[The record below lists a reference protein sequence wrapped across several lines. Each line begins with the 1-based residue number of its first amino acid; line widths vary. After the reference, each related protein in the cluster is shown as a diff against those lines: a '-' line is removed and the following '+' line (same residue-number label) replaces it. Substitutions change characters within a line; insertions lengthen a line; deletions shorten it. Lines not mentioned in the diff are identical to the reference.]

1 MKKFSVTDIQ
11 EVAKKL
17 GLHNMSKAY
26 FNLQDESDEKLQF
39 LYECLHKELIL
50 REQKSRTTKIG
61 KAHLPSFKTLEE
73 YDLNFQPQLSKW
85 QVEELKRL
93 NWLKEKYNIVFMGGS
108 GTGKTHLAVA
118 LGHLALSRNYK
129 VFFSTLENLIYLL
142 KTKEVFKSSGSRV
155 KYLYECHLVIID
167 EVGYQKLEKQDVLLM
182 YELVNKLYN
191 RTSMVI
197 TTNLDF
203 AKWGE
208 LFQDESMVN
217 AILDRL
223 THNCQIINLK
233 GESYRLLNHNNIF
246 KKQNKK

>member
-17 GLHNMSKAY
+17 SLHHMSKAY
-26 FNLQDESDEKLQF
+26 FNLQGESDEKLQF

-85 QVEELKRL
+85 QIEELKKL
-93 NWLKEKYNIVFMGGS
+93 NWLQEKYNIIFMGGS

-118 LGHLALSRNYK
+118 LGHLALSQNYK

-142 KTKEVFKSSGSRV
+142 KTKEVFKSSSARV
-155 KYLYECHLVIID
+155 KYLYECQLVIID
-167 EVGYQKLEKQDVLLM
+167 EVGYQQLEKQDVLLM
-182 YELVNKLYN
+182 YELANKLYN
-191 RTSMVI
+191 RTSIVI

-208 LFQDESMVN
+208 LFQDENMVS
-217 AILDRL
+217 AMLDRL

>member
-1 MKKFSVTDIQ
+1 
-11 EVAKKL
+11 
-17 GLHNMSKAY
+17 MSKSY
-26 FNLQDESDEKLQF
+26 FDLQDESDENLQF
-39 LYECLHKELIL
+39 LYDCLHKELIL
-50 REQKSRTTKIG
+50 REQKSRATKIG

-85 QVEELKRL
+85 QIEELKKL
-93 NWLKEKYNIVFMGGS
+93 NWLKENIIFMGSS

-118 LGHLALSRNYK
+118 IGHLALSQNYK

-142 KTKEVFKSSGSRV
+142 KTKEVFKSSGARV

-167 EVGYQKLEKQDVLLM
+167 EVGYQRLEKQDVLLM

-191 RTSMVI
+191 KTSI
-197 TTNLDF
+197 IFTTNLNF

-246 KKQNKK
+246 KKKN